1 MNSDQSN
8 LEQLIL
14 NNNPFD
20 RSLVVRSHDIW
31 EQHFPDVPSINAT
44 VSDAIL
50 QGISQVKQGQRDV
63 LGIAIKAEKGLGKSH
78 LLSRVRSQVKS
89 NGDSFFIYANESDYD
104 ELDDINQRFLNTVAL
119 SMKQIGNHDVTQW
132 QELAAL

>member
-50 QGISQVKQGQRDV
+50 QGIS
-63 LGIAIKAEKGLGKSH
+63 
-78 LLSRVRSQVKS
+78 
-89 NGDSFFIYANESDYD
+89 
-104 ELDDINQRFLNTVAL
+104 
-119 SMKQIGNHDVTQW
+119 
-132 QELAAL
+132 